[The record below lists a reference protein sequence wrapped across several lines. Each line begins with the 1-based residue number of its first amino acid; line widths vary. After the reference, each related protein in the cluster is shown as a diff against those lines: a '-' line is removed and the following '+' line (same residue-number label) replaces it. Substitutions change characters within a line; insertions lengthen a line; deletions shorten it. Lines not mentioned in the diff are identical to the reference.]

1 MGVIPDLQEGV
12 LKTGDVVFVRQG
24 KNKGKFFVVVRT
36 ESEARIFIADGI
48 SYSVEKPKK
57 KNVKHLQR
65 TLMNLE
71 DVAGRVAGGKP
82 LDNGWL
88 IQKVSAILDNSD
100 TSWRQGGG
108 GYCMAKEEVIE
119 VKGKVVEPLPNAMF
133 QVELENG
140 HKILAHVSGKMRMH
154 FIRILPGDR
163 VLLQLS
169 PYDLT
174 RGRITYRYK

>member
-24 KNKGKFFVVVRT
+24 KNKGKIFVVVGI
-36 ESEARIFIADGI
+36 ESETRVFIADGI
-48 SYSVEKPKK
+48 KFSVGKPKK

-100 TSWRQGGG
+100 TSWRQGG
-108 GYCMAKEEVIE
+108 
-119 VKGKVVEPLPNAMF
+119 
-133 QVELENG
+133 
-140 HKILAHVSGKMRMH
+140 
-154 FIRILPGDR
+154 
-163 VLLQLS
+163 
-169 PYDLT
+169 
-174 RGRITYRYK
+174 

>member
-1 MGVIPDLQEGV
+1 MGVTPDLQEGS

-24 KNKGKFFVVVRT
+24 KNKGKFFVVVKI
-36 ESEARIFIADGI
+36 ESETRVFIADG
-48 SYSVEKPKK
+48 SNYSAGKPKK

-100 TSWRQGGG
+100 TSWRQGG
-108 GYCMAKEEVIE
+108 
-119 VKGKVVEPLPNAMF
+119 
-133 QVELENG
+133 
-140 HKILAHVSGKMRMH
+140 
-154 FIRILPGDR
+154 
-163 VLLQLS
+163 
-169 PYDLT
+169 
-174 RGRITYRYK
+174 